1 MKENGKKGRLAK
13 ENYLGRLEIRLI
25 EGVVECNLKLIE
37 SKEREERVLMSEEDI
52 LQRFKWRSRKEKLD
66 NCSGVNTSI
75 RKENFKVQ

>member
-37 SKEREERVLMSEEDI
+37 SKEREERLGW
-52 LQRFKWRSRKEKLD
+52 KRK
-66 NCSGVNTSI
+66 
-75 RKENFKVQ
+75 RKRRIESNE